1 MQPAKVSRVDTEI
14 TTNENGEVE
23 RYAKVIVPDQ
33 QFSLAIGKSGQNVRL
48 AARLTGF
55 KIDIKKESDESVEA
69 SKALI
74 DDFTVVDDEAGKNE

>member
-1 MQPAKVSRVDTEI
+1 MTDK
-14 TTNENGEVE
+14 E
-23 RYAKVIVPDQ
+23 RAYGM
-33 QFSLAIGKSGQNVRL
+33 IGL